1 MENPT
6 GTNHESSS
14 ESRRGP
20 HRERHCESRT
30 VLHVDMDA
38 FYAAVE
44 QLDNPEYRKR
54 PVVVGADP
62 AGGRGRGV
70 VSAASYEARRFGIH
84 SAQPISRAYHLCP
97 DAVFLRPRF
106 KRYAELSMKV
116 MSVLTGFSPAVE
128 QISIDEAFID
138 CTGTD
143 RIFGNGERIANEIKR
158 RILEETGLTASVG
171 VASNKSVA
179 KIASELGK
187 PDGLTVCPP
196 GEEREFLGKLPIR
209 HLWGAG
215 KRTLERLA
223 RMGLVRIG
231 DITAKG
237 EKALVRE
244 FGKTGRSLWLLA
256 NGVDERPVVC
266 TRRRKSISEEITFSS
281 DTRDLMFLEEVL
293 FEISDRLT
301 HRMRRLGIA
310 GRTITL
316 KIRLE
321 DFTTFSRSK
330 TLPRAIRDM
339 KTVRALATGLFRT
352 FYDGAKR
359 VRLVGI
365 GVSNITQNEQLE
377 LFGED
382 ASSDA
387 ERLFDTMKEQYGDKI
402 TRGSFLKKPSC
413 HVS

>member
-6 GTNHESSS
+6 SK
-14 ESRRGP
+14 
-20 HRERHCESRT
+20 HRQRT
-30 VLHVDMDA
+30 ILHVDMDA

-44 QLDNPEYRKR
+44 QLDNPEYRRR

-97 DAVFLRPRF
+97 AAVFLRPRF
-106 KRYAELSMKV
+106 ERYTELSREV
-116 MSVLTGFSPAVE
+116 MAVLSGFSPLME

-138 CTGTD
+138 CTGTG
-143 RIFGNGERIANEIKR
+143 RIFGNGERVADEIKR
-158 RILEETGLTASVG
+158 RIMEETGLTASVG
-171 VASNKSVA
+171 VAQNKSVA
-179 KIASELGK
+179 KIASEIGK

-196 GEEREFLGKLPIR
+196 GEERAFLRELPLS

-215 KRTLERLA
+215 KKTIGRLA
-223 RMGLVRIG
+223 RMGFVMIG
-231 DITAKG
+231 DVAAEG
-237 EKALVRE
+237 EETLVRE

-266 TRRRKSISEEITFSS
+266 THRRKSISEETTFAR
-281 DTRDLMFLEEVL
+281 DTRDAVFIEEVL

-301 HRMRRLGIA
+301 RRMRRLGIA
-310 GRTITL
+310 GRTVTL
-316 KIRLE
+316 KIRTS
-321 DFTTFSRSK
+321 DFTTCTRSR
-330 TLPRAIRDM
+330 TLPHPANDT
-339 KTVRALATGLFRT
+339 KTVRALATELFRT

-365 GVSNITQNEQLE
+365 GVSNLEKTEQLE
-377 LFGED
+377 LFGGRVH
-382 ASSDA
+382 SDA
-387 ERLFDTMKEQYGDKI
+387 EHLYDTMKQQYGDKI
-402 TRGSFLKKPSC
+402 TRGSFLKHQDGFTALVKPPR
-413 HVS
+413 